1 MYAAKGG
8 DATIVKMLLEKGAE
22 LEAKNLVRER
32 ARLLAFSWLSFV
44 HLLGLLLAA

>member
-22 LEAKNLVRER
+22 LEAKNSVRER
-32 ARLLAFSWLSFV
+32 ARLWRSVGFRLFISWVFC
-44 HLLGLLLAA
+44 